1 MNRSKHQEGFSLLE
15 AMLAVLILM
24 MGVVGITQLTRSM
37 VASVSPA
44 NRGPLPH
51 AEIVDHLLRDEI
63 ETMRA
68 RPTADAL
75 HTGAVLVM
83 SGATYSVRADLVP
96 PVVGPVNGFSKATYT
111 ATAEYEAPGAAKAV
125 VGTVNFD
132 KIVGPAKG
140 GL

>member
-1 MNRSKHQEGFSLLE
+1 MNRSKRQHGFSLLE

-24 MGVVGITQLTRSM
+24 AGVVGITQLTRSM

-51 AEIVDHLLRDEI
+51 PEIVDHLLRDEV

-68 RPTADAL
+68 RPAADAL

-83 SGATYSVRADLVP
+83 SGATYSVRADRTAL
-96 PVVGPVNGFSKATYT
+96 VGPVNGFSKATYT

-125 VGTVNFD
+125 VGTVLFD

>member
-1 MNRSKHQEGFSLLE
+1 MNRSKRQRGFSLLE
-15 AMLAVLILM
+15 ALLAVLILM

-51 AEIVDHLLRDEI
+51 AEIVDHLLRDEV

-68 RPTADAL
+68 HPTADLL

-83 SGATYSVRADLVP
+83 SNATYSVRADRTGL
-96 PVVGPVNGFSKATYT
+96 VGPVNGFSKASYT
-111 ATAEYEAPGAAKAV
+111 ATAEYEATGAAKAV
-125 VGTVNFD
+125 VGSVDFD